1 MGKMINA
8 VLGFDIALRA
18 YLNRAGNSAAAKH
31 LAQAGAALRRVAAEQ
46 ALDDAVQARD
56 PKLTFEQLVELA
68 VAAGVPWQDMAAIVN
83 RAHERNPGV

>member
-31 LAQAGAALRRVAAEQ
+31 LAQAGVALRRVAAEH
-46 ALDDAVQARD
+46 ALDQAAQVRD
-56 PKLTFEQLVELA
+56 PRLAFEELVDLA
-68 VAAGVPWQDMAAIVN
+68 AAVPWQDMAAIVN
-83 RAHERNPGV
+83 RAGERNPGSC